1 MNVYDTINYIDY
13 GLMGIILILLMG
25 MLCMYRELID
35 AQNHK
40 EHWKIIA
47 LEKERLHK
55 VLDNAKIVMEER
67 LDKLKKLTLSNF
79 QKEQELKDML

>member
-1 MNVYDTINYIDY
+1 MNSVYDTINYIDY

-25 MLCMYRELID
+25 MLCLYREYID
-35 AQNHK
+35 AKNHS

-55 VLDNAKIVMEER
+55 VLDNAKIEAER
-67 LDKLKKLTLSNF
+67 RFNI
-79 QKEQELKDML
+79 MLEDFKNKNAE

>member
-1 MNVYDTINYIDY
+1 MNSVYDTINYIDY

-25 MLCMYRELID
+25 ILCLYREYID
-35 AQNHK
+35 AKNHS

-55 VLDNAKIVMEER
+55 VLDNAEAEVEKRVDIMMERIKNKNAE
-67 LDKLKKLTLSNF
+67 
-79 QKEQELKDML
+79 

>member
-1 MNVYDTINYIDY
+1 MSVYDTINYIDY

-25 MLCMYRELID
+25 MLCLYREYID
-35 AQNHK
+35 AKNHK

-55 VLDNAKIVMEER
+55 VLDNAKIEAER
-67 LDKLKKLTLSNF
+67 RFNI
-79 QKEQELKDML
+79 MLEDFKNKNAE

>member
-1 MNVYDTINYIDY
+1 MSVYDTINYIDY

-25 MLCMYRELID
+25 ILCLYRDLVS
-35 AQNHK
+35 ARNHG

-55 VLDNAKIVMEER
+55 VLDNAKIEAER
-67 LDKLKKLTLSNF
+67 RFNI
-79 QKEQELKDML
+79 MLEDFKNKNAE

>member
-25 MLCMYRELID
+25 ILCLYREYID
-35 AQNHK
+35 AKNHS

-47 LEKERLHK
+47 LEKERLYK
-55 VLDNAKIVMEER
+55 VIDKIPSVTEKMFNKLVER
-67 LDKLKKLTLSNF
+67 LKNKNA
-79 QKEQELKDML
+79 E

>member
-13 GLMGIILILLMG
+13 GLIGIILILLMG
-25 MLCMYRELID
+25 ILCLYREYID
-35 AQNHK
+35 AKNHK

-55 VLDNAKIVMEER
+55 VLDNTEAEMEKRITAMFER
-67 LDKLKKLTLSNF
+67 IKNKSA
-79 QKEQELKDML
+79 E

>member
-1 MNVYDTINYIDY
+1 MANNIYDTINYIDY

-25 MLCMYRELID
+25 ILCLYREYID
-35 AQNHK
+35 AKNHK

-55 VLDNAKIVMEER
+55 VLHNTEAEVEKRITAMFER
-67 LDKLKKLTLSNF
+67 IKNKSA
-79 QKEQELKDML
+79 E